1 MHRYARRSA
10 LAAAALALSLAGL
23 LLASAAQSQ
32 SAVVHVAAA
41 RSQGHA
47 AVPHRIGPDA
57 AKNTCVLDTDSN
69 LVMELPPLARY
80 R

>member
-1 MHRYARRSA
+1 MPPFT
-10 LAAAALALSLAGL
+10 GP
-23 LLASAAQSQ
+23 
-32 SAVVHVAAA
+32 V
-41 RSQGHA
+41 
-47 AVPHRIGPDA
+47 VPHRIGPDA